1 MLDWLDDG
9 KSLVFKAIWEAAMPK
24 MSLIS
29 MFADLCTWLNALHDQ
44 RGSRVLLQRQQVFMR
59 MQRQQSQWHAHS
71 LRGSEAPGATEEWRM
86 L

>member
-1 MLDWLDDG
+1 
-9 KSLVFKAIWEAAMPK
+9 
-24 MSLIS
+24 
-29 MFADLCTWLNALHDQ
+29 LHDQ

-59 MQRQQSQWHAHS
+59 MQRQQSQWHVHS